1 MIASDWFLEP
11 SERGNPASLLDSRHL
26 DGRAWTS
33 GNHVRALIHGA
44 TYFAALKASVQQ
56 MRRGDLL
63 MFTDWRGDPD
73 ESLDGEG
80 TEVGALLCNAATA
93 GVLVR
98 GLVWRSHLDTL
109 QFSEKENRHL
119 GEEVHA
125 NGGICLLDMRVRPGG
140 SHHQKFVVLR
150 HVGRPEL
157 DTAFVGGIDLCH
169 SRRDDAAHAGD
180 SQRQQMA
187 AVYGNRPP
195 WHDVQLQ
202 VRGPVVGDIETVFRE
217 RWEDPALLSRNPFHL
232 VRDQSVRVG
241 PERRKLPNQLPD
253 PPPCGAHGVQLLR
266 TYPVR
271 RPRYPFAPVGERSVA
286 RGIIKALGRAR
297 RLIYVEDQYLWAPE
311 VAAQFSAALEA
322 QPSLLLVAVLP
333 LHPDQDGR
341 FSRAPNLVGRY
352 EALRMLQR
360 AGRGRVA
367 VYGLE
372 NHEGTPVYVHAK
384 VRVIDDEWATVGS
397 DNLNRRSWT
406 HDSELSCA
414 VVDHP
419 FVHSDERRGRGFG
432 LALRLALA
440 REHLDRSENDDRDL
454 EDPGTAFAAF
464 RSAAADLDAWHA
476 HGRQGRRPPGRLRS
490 NSLPDLSWIS
500 RTWSWPLYRTI
511 FDPDG
516 RTRFMRDH
524 GRF

>member
-1 MIASDWFLEP
+1 MRARCHKSLDKGADVIPGRLPEIGFWSTGLKKGYDTVVIASDWFLEP

-109 QFSEKENRHL
+109 QFSEEENRHL

-241 PERRKLPNQLPD
+241 PSGGS
-253 PPPCGAHGVQLLR
+253 CR
-266 TYPVR
+266 TSYQI
-271 RPRYPFAPVGERSVA
+271 RPRAGLTAFNCCGLIPFGARATRSHLSASAVW
-286 RGIIKALGRAR
+286 RGGIIKALGLPR

-419 FVHSDERRGRGFG
+419 VVHSDERRGRGFG

-440 REHLDRSENDDRDL
+440 RTS
-454 EDPGTAFAAF
+454 
-464 RSAAADLDAWHA
+464 
-476 HGRQGRRPPGRLRS
+476 RP
-490 NSLPDLSWIS
+490 
-500 RTWSWPLYRTI
+500 
-511 FDPDG
+511 F
-516 RTRFMRDH
+516 
-524 GRF
+524 

>member
-1 MIASDWFLEP
+1 MIANDWFLEP
-11 SERGNPASLLDSRHL
+11 SERGNPASLLDRRHP

-44 TYFAALKASVQQ
+44 TYFAALKSSVQQ

-109 QFSEKENRHL
+109 QFSEEENRHL

-150 HVGRPEL
+150 HAGRPEL

-169 SRRDDAAHAGD
+169 SRRDDAVHAGD
-180 SQRQQMA
+180 GQRQQMA

-202 VRGPVVGDIETVFRE
+202 VRGPAVGDVETVFRE

-253 PPPCGAHGVQLLR
+253 PPRCGA
-266 TYPVR
+266 T
-271 RPRYPFAPVGERSVA
+271 PFNCCGPIPFGAPATRSHLPA
-286 RGIIKALGRAR
+286 
-297 RLIYVEDQYLWAPE
+297 
-311 VAAQFSAALEA
+311 SA
-322 QPSLLLVAVLP
+322 VW
-333 LHPDQDGR
+333 
-341 FSRAPNLVGRY
+341 
-352 EALRMLQR
+352 R
-360 AGRGRVA
+360 AGLSRR
-367 VYGLE
+367 
-372 NHEGTPVYVHAK
+372 
-384 VRVIDDEWATVGS
+384 WAG
-397 DNLNRRSWT
+397 
-406 HDSELSCA
+406 
-414 VVDHP
+414 P
-419 FVHSDERRGRGFG
+419 PP
-432 LALRLALA
+432 
-440 REHLDRSENDDRDL
+440 HL
-454 EDPGTAFAAF
+454 
-464 RSAAADLDAWHA
+464 
-476 HGRQGRRPPGRLRS
+476 
-490 NSLPDLSWIS
+490 
-500 RTWSWPLYRTI
+500 Y
-511 FDPDG
+511 
-516 RTRFMRDH
+516 
-524 GRF
+524 

>member
-1 MIASDWFLEP
+1 MDIGEP
-11 SERGNPASLLDSRHL
+11 CAG
-26 DGRAWTS
+26 
-33 GNHVRALIHGA
+33 LIHGA

-109 QFSEKENRHL
+109 QFSEEENRHL

-150 HVGRPEL
+150 HAGRPEL

-271 RPRYPFAPVGERSVA
+271 RPGYPFAPVGERSVA

-297 RLIYVEDQYLWAPE
+297 RLIYVEDQYLWPRRWR
-311 VAAQFSAALEA
+311 LN
-322 QPSLLLVAVLP
+322 SLL
-333 LHPDQDGR
+333 R
-341 FSRAPNLVGRY
+341 SRHS
-352 EALRMLQR
+352 
-360 AGRGRVA
+360 RVCC
-367 VYGLE
+367 
-372 NHEGTPVYVHAK
+372 
-384 VRVIDDEWATVGS
+384 S
-397 DNLNRRSWT
+397 
-406 HDSELSCA
+406 
-414 VVDHP
+414 
-419 FVHSDERRGRGFG
+419 
-432 LALRLALA
+432 
-440 REHLDRSENDDRDL
+440 
-454 EDPGTAFAAF
+454 
-464 RSAAADLDAWHA
+464 
-476 HGRQGRRPPGRLRS
+476 
-490 NSLPDLSWIS
+490 
-500 RTWSWPLYRTI
+500 
-511 FDPDG
+511 
-516 RTRFMRDH
+516 
-524 GRF
+524 